1 MSLDFAEYLGEVM
14 IGLLGEDQIRTR
26 WGGHVQIVHPVVKPL
41 FAPFDKDDFNATR
54 LTADRVIVTNKNS
67 TAG

>member
-1 MSLDFAEYLGEVM
+1 M